1 MYTVPYT
8 VPYKNTV
15 PYAVLYTVPYKF
27 HILTVD
33 DLPNTNTRYEI

>member
-8 VPYKNTV
+8 VPYTV
-15 PYAVLYTVPYKF
+15 LYAVLYTVPYKF